1 MILVITTAAISA
13 IHNIKLPF
21 VKIITVTVTVTV
33 TFRLVERYYSH
44 IVVTN
49 VPTF

>member
-21 VKIITVTVTVTV
+21 VKIITVT
-33 TFRLVERYYSH
+33 FRLVERYCSH

>member
-21 VKIITVTVTVTV
+21 VKIITVTVTVT
-33 TFRLVERYYSH
+33 FRLVERYYSH